1 MRLRKLERLDKDQ
14 YTDDERGDAED
25 VGTSYIISLTP
36 LSLSPLQIHSQRQA
50 EARKAAEAE
59 EES

>member
-25 VGTSYIISLTP
+25 VGISYITSFTP
-36 LSLSPLQIHSQRQA
+36 LSLSHLQIHSQRQA